1 VARAI
6 SKCPDC
12 GSTVSQF
19 AAGCAVCGFD
29 LVTARQEREQRYAR
43 LSVPGTGRLPHI
55 TGEDFLIGALMIIVA
70 FASPILGGVIAG
82 LFALQANNERNIP
95 RRNLCL
101 VAVGVAVLMLILI
114 SLLPGTYS
122 RLVFSLYS

>member
-1 VARAI
+1 MARAI
-6 SKCPDC
+6 TKCPNC

-19 AAGCAVCGFD
+19 AAGCAICGFD
-29 LVTARQEREQRYAR
+29 LVAARRAREERRAK
-43 LSVPGTGRLPHI
+43 LSIPATGRLPHV

-82 LFALQANNERNIP
+82 LFALQAHNDRNIA

-101 VAVGVAVLMLILI
+101 IGVGVAVVMISLI
-114 SLLPGTYS
+114 SLFPGAYG
-122 RLVFSLYS
+122 RLLFSLYG

>member
-1 VARAI
+1 
-6 SKCPDC
+6 
-12 GSTVSQF
+12 
-19 AAGCAVCGFD
+19 
-29 LVTARQEREQRYAR
+29 VTARKEREQRHAR

-82 LFALQANNERNIP
+82 LFALQAHNDRNIP

-101 VAVGVAVLMLILI
+101 VSVGVAVLLLILI

>member
-1 VARAI
+1 MARAI
-6 SKCPDC
+6 TKCPDC

-19 AAGCAVCGFD
+19 AAGCAICGFD
-29 LVTARQEREQRYAR
+29 LVAARRERDQRRAK
-43 LSVPGTGRLPHI
+43 LSIPATGRLPHI

-82 LFALQANNERNIP
+82 LFALQAHNDRKIP

-101 VAVGVAVLMLILI
+101 VGVGVAVVMLILI

-122 RLVFSLYS
+122 RLLFSIYG